1 VLPLSAAATVL
12 VGVVALW
19 LVRQQPEPLHTQE
32 AHDTAQAPARESET
46 AVGPVESAP
55 TAAPNAALSIPPP
68 PPPPPAPSAPG
79 AIAEPKHKAIARQ
92 NAVEEKSKDEV
103 AGATEYAP
111 APAPQTL
118 PPEERA
124 VAGTVRQQAVA
135 MKEAGP
141 RWMRMPS
148 SAGDRFLD
156 EREEEMAKRS
166 DAPSPATAPE
176 TDDLRRRASA
186 AACPVLDL
194 LEPALA
200 LQGFDLER
208 GRQLADRVRA
218 AGATITSLDSVP
230 RLTLVVPA
238 SAWERVW
245 KALADEGVLPATAP
259 AVPEGAG
266 CLVVAIEGRP

>member
-1 VLPLSAAATVL
+1 
-12 VGVVALW
+12 
-19 LVRQQPEPLHTQE
+19 
-32 AHDTAQAPARESET
+32 
-46 AVGPVESAP
+46 
-55 TAAPNAALSIPPP
+55 
-68 PPPPPAPSAPG
+68 
-79 AIAEPKHKAIARQ
+79 
-92 NAVEEKSKDEV
+92 
-103 AGATEYAP
+103 
-111 APAPQTL
+111 
-118 PPEERA
+118 
-124 VAGTVRQQAVA
+124 
-135 MKEAGP
+135 
-141 RWMRMPS
+141 
-148 SAGDRFLD
+148 
-156 EREEEMAKRS
+156 
-166 DAPSPATAPE
+166 
-176 TDDLRRRASA
+176 
-186 AACPVLDL
+186 VLDL